1 MYLYKS
7 IEVNECLPTY
17 LPTYLPTLS
26 KVLVR
31 LFRIFKVERI
41 PSIDRGRNQM
51 DKRLLR
57 VNIYLSRILFL
68 IFTFVNYFREIV
80 KFC

>member
-1 MYLYKS
+1 MNAYP
-7 IEVNECLPTY
+7 PTY
-17 LPTYLPTLS
+17 LPTYLHCPRS
-26 KVLVR
+26 
-31 LFRIFKVERI
+31 LFDYFESLKVERI

-57 VNIYLSRILFL
+57 MNIYLSRILFL